1 VALAVRSLSR
11 RFVAGLF
18 WRLLAEGVIVRLRR
32 RGSTYV
38 EDPLMLALWAL
49 AVVALP
55 AYWGAIGWWVTTGRG
70 PGGRLFAF
78 DRGAPRQRPRRL
90 KPRR

>member
-1 VALAVRSLSR
+1 VALTLRSLGR
-11 RFVAGLF
+11 RFMAGLS

-38 EDPLMLALWAL
+38 EDPLMLALWAV

-55 AYWGAIGWWVTTGRG
+55 AYWVVIGWWVATGRG

-78 DRGAPRQRPRRL
+78 NLGGPRQRPKRV
-90 KPRR
+90 KPLC